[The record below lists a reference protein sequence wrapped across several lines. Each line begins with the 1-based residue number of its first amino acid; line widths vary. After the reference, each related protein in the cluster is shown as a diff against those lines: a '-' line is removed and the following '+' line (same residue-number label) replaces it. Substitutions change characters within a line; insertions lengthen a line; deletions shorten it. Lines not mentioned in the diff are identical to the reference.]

1 MHREPRN
8 DVGSR
13 GSKDGNR
20 TTSKCPQAIRNK
32 RHKHSRRDSSE
43 VWLRVQ
49 LEAAAK
55 MGFLSTC
62 PQTTDRV
69 LPRSKKATD
78 LEPKEPKAEG
88 LKGEAE
94 ESRRELKRGREVKKI
109 DKSSGKM
116 KRAEELKRAE
126 GSRKRSDER

>member
-1 MHREPRN
+1 
-8 DVGSR
+8 
-13 GSKDGNR
+13 
-20 TTSKCPQAIRNK
+20 
-32 RHKHSRRDSSE
+32 
-43 VWLRVQ
+43 LRVQ